1 MNIAIVFG
9 SVRTERVGFRVVHY
23 LTAELKKRNH
33 DVSIIDPIEYNLPML
48 DKMFKDYKQG
58 EAPEKMQKLAEIL
71 EKADGFIMVS
81 AEYNHS
87 VPPALKNLL
96 DHFQR
101 EYFFKPCGIC
111 TYSVGAFGGI
121 TAASHLRVILS
132 ELGMV
137 TVSASFPVPTVTKAM
152 DENGKLLEEKYD
164 KFAIKFLSEFEW
176 YLKIL
181 AEGRKNGLPY

>member
-23 LTAELKKRNH
+23 LIAELKKRNH

-48 DKMFKDYKQG
+48 DKMYKEYKQG

-96 DHFQR
+96 DHFQQ

-111 TYSVGAFGGI
+111 T
-121 TAASHLRVILS
+121 
-132 ELGMV
+132 
-137 TVSASFPVPTVTKAM
+137 
-152 DENGKLLEEKYD
+152 
-164 KFAIKFLSEFEW
+164 
-176 YLKIL
+176 
-181 AEGRKNGLPY
+181 